1 MGLGIM
7 KKRLFALTMTAGLL
21 LASCGNNS
29 AQNENSTELRV
40 EDRFKVGIMLPD
52 VGLGDQSFADLA
64 VAGLIEARD
73 ELGIMFDYRELGNE
87 PNYEKGIKEL
97 VEEGNDLIFA
107 VGFSLQADLEKIAKA
122 NPKQQFVLIDSE
134 SDIENIHSITFK
146 ENEGSYLA
154 GALAAKTSKTGKV
167 AFLGGMVDPVI
178 EKFEK
183 GFAEGAKAVNPTIEV
198 IVAYADT
205 FSDDKVGKTMAAN
218 MIHQGA
224 DVLYA
229 AAGYTGVGLLQQ
241 AQESGVLAIGV
252 DTDQYTY
259 AEKAVVSS
267 MLKNIDVAVYEFVEN
282 YTKEQPTGQQ
292 RIALGMKEKAMKLAP
307 VRVIDNATKI
317 EDELNILSQQQFGQ

>member
-1 MGLGIM
+1 M
-7 KKRLFALTMTAGLL
+7 KKSLIALLMVAGLI
-21 LASCGNNS
+21 LASCGNNA
-29 AQNENSTELRV
+29 AQNEDSTELRV

-64 VAGLIEARD
+64 VAGLVKARD
-73 ELGIMFDYRELGNE
+73 ELGIVFDYRELGSE

-97 VEEGNDLIFA
+97 VEEGNDLVIA
-107 VGFSLQADLEKIAKA
+107 VGYSLQEDLEKVAKA
-122 NPKQQFVLIDSE
+122 NPEQQFVLVDSE
-134 SDIENIHSITFK
+134 SDVENIHSITFK

-154 GALAAKTSKTGKV
+154 GALAAMTSKTGKV

-183 GFAEGAKAVNPTIEV
+183 GFAEGAKAINPNIEV
-198 IVAYADT
+198 IVSYADT
-205 FSDDKVGKTMAAN
+205 FSDDKVGKAMAAN
-218 MIHQGA
+218 MITQGA

-229 AAGYTGVGLLQQ
+229 AAGYTGVGLLHQ

-267 MLKNIDVAVYEFVEN
+267 MLKNIDVAVYEFIEN
-282 YTKEQPTGQQ
+282 YTKKKPTGQQ
-292 RIALGMKEKAMKLAP
+292 HIALGMKEKAMKLVP
-307 VRVIDNATKI
+307 VRVIDHATKI
-317 EDELNILSQQQFGQ
+317 EDELNKLSQKQFGQ

>member
-1 MGLGIM
+1 MRLDIM
-7 KKRLFALTMTAGLL
+7 KKSLFALTMTAGLL

-29 AQNENSTELRV
+29 AQNEDSTELRV

-73 ELGIMFDYRELGNE
+73 ELGIVFDYRELGNE

-97 VEEGNDLIFA
+97 VEEDNDLIFA

-122 NPKQQFVLIDSE
+122 NPEQQFVLVDSE

-154 GALAAKTSKTGKV
+154 GALAAKASKTGKV

-183 GFAEGAKAVNPTIEV
+183 GFAEGARATNPNIEV

-205 FSDDKVGKTMAAN
+205 FSDDKVGKAMAAK
-218 MIHQGA
+218 MITQGS

-282 YTKEQPTGQQ
+282 YTKEKPTGQQ
-292 RIALGMKEKAMKLAP
+292 RVALGMKEKAMKLAP
-307 VRVIDNATKI
+307 VRVIDNATRI
-317 EDELNILSQQQFGQ
+317 EDELNTISQQQFGQ